1 MFDTAPHTWERITL
15 GEIVARAGGSIQT
28 GPFGSQLHASD
39 YVPVGIPC
47 IMPVNIGDNRL
58 VRDGIA
64 CIRPSDAE
72 RLARHIVRKGDI
84 IYSRRGD
91 VERRALVREA
101 EDGWFCGTGCLKLR
115 LGEGVIEPEFASY
128 YLGHPEV
135 RAWIVR
141 HAVGATM
148 PNLNTSIM
156 ESIPF
161 LLPPPDDQRAIAA
174 VLGSLD
180 DKIEVNRRT
189 ARALEGLAR
198 TIFRSWFVDF
208 DPVRNRQTASAAG
221 QPTALPDDLAALFPT
236 RLVDSPL
243 GDIPEG
249 WDVRPLADHF
259 RLTMG
264 QSPPGSTY
272 NESGD
277 GLPFYQGR
285 TDFGFRFP
293 TPRVYCTAPTRYAE
307 PGDAMVSVRAPVGD
321 VNMAIERCAVGRGVA
336 AVRHKSGSVSFTY
349 YAMHAL
355 RGQFLRF
362 EAEGTVFGAI
372 GKSDFERLPFIAPP
386 HHLVDAFEKL
396 AKSLDDRVE
405 ACELESATL
414 AALRDALL
422 PKLISGELPV
432 PAAEAMAEQLLKSTA
447 PYNERIP
454 DRPPPNAQA
463 ISGSLDPGKP
473 NEEPATWR

>member
-39 YVPVGIPC
+39 YVPVGIPS

-189 ARALEGLAR
+189 ARVLEGLAR

-208 DPVRNRQTASAAG
+208 DPVRRAAAG
-221 QPTALPDDLAALFPT
+221 EPTGLPDDLAALFPT

-243 GDIPEG
+243 GDIPDG
-249 WDVRPLADHF
+249 WEVGTL
-259 RLTMG
+259 
-264 QSPPGSTY
+264 
-272 NESGD
+272 GD
-277 GLPFYQGR
+277 
-285 TDFGFRFP
+285 
-293 TPRVYCTAPTRYAE
+293 TANINANT
-307 PGDAMVSVRAPVGD
+307 
-321 VNMAIERCAVGRGVA
+321 
-336 AVRHKSGSVSFTY
+336 
-349 YAMHAL
+349 L
-355 RGQFLRF
+355 
-362 EAEGTVFGAI
+362 
-372 GKSDFERLPFIAPP
+372 GKSDPLDIIDYIEISEVMRGEVKHITRYERGSEPSRARRRLTSGDTVLSTVRPDRGAYFLCLNPSPSLVASTGFAVLTPKIDDWAFVYIASTRAEVSRTLGQLADGGAYPAVRPEVVAQLPLMIPDEAARR
-386 HHLVDAFEKL
+386 AFQRTAEPIML
-396 AKSLDDRVE
+396 RAFAARQQ
-405 ACELESATL
+405 SATL
-414 AALRDALL
+414 ASLRDSLL
-422 PKLISGELPV
+422 PKLISGDLPV
-432 PAAEAMAEQLLKSTA
+432 PAAEAVVAEV
-447 PYNERIP
+447 
-454 DRPPPNAQA
+454 
-463 ISGSLDPGKP
+463 G
-473 NEEPATWR
+473 

>member
-1 MFDTAPHTWERITL
+1 MFDAAPHTWERITL

-135 RAWIVR
+135 RSWIVR

-189 ARALEGLAR
+189 ARVLEGIAR

-208 DPVRNRQTASAAG
+208 DPVRNRQTTSAAG
-221 QPTALPDDLAALFPT
+221 QPTALPDDLATLFPT

-249 WDVRPLADHF
+249 WEVRPLPEVFEVNPTRTLRKGETAPYLDMSNMPTEGHAPTNWIEREVGSGMKFINGDTLVARITPCLENGKTAFVDFLKDGEVAWGSTEYIVLRPREPIPPIFAYLLARSGRFRSFAIQAMTGSSGRQRVPADSLAHF
-259 RLTMG
+259 EIAVP
-264 QSPPGSTY
+264 PPG
-272 NESGD
+272 NEQLFEMFASA
-277 GLPFYQGR
+277 
-285 TDFGFRFP
+285 
-293 TPRVYCTAPTRYAE
+293 VE
-307 PGDAMVSVRAPVGD
+307 PLFSRMQ
-321 VNMAIERCAVGRGVA
+321 A
-336 AVRHKSGSVSFTY
+336 A
-349 YAMHAL
+349 
-355 RGQFLRF
+355 
-362 EAEGTVFGAI
+362 
-372 GKSDFERLPFIAPP
+372 
-386 HHLVDAFEKL
+386 L
-396 AKSLDDRVE
+396 AQSR
-405 ACELESATL
+405 SL
-414 AALRDALL
+414 AALRDVLL

-432 PAAEAMAEQLLKSTA
+432 K
-447 PYNERIP
+447 P
-454 DRPPPNAQA
+454 DD
-463 ISGSLDPGKP
+463 IVGEGGF
-473 NEEPATWR
+473 

>member
-1 MFDTAPHTWERITL
+1 MFDTAPHTWKRITL

-135 RAWIVR
+135 RGWIVR

-156 ESIPF
+156 ESVPF

-189 ARALEGLAR
+189 ARVLEGIAR

-208 DPVRNRQTASAAG
+208 DPVRRAAAG
-221 QPTALPDDLAALFPT
+221 DPTGLPPDLAALFPT
-236 RLVDSPL
+236 RLVGSPL
-243 GDIPEG
+243 GEIPEG
-249 WDVRPLADHF
+249 WEVGTLGEVIEAVGGGTPSTGEPAYWEGGTHAFCTPKDMSALTAPVLLGTERRVTDAGLAKINSG
-259 RLTMG
+259 LL
-264 QSPPGSTY
+264 PPGTVVMS
-272 NESGD
+272 S
-277 GLPFYQGR
+277 
-285 TDFGFRFP
+285 
-293 TPRVYCTAPTRYAE
+293 
-307 PGDAMVSVRAPVGD
+307 RAPIGYLAITEIPVA
-321 VNMAIERCAVGRGVA
+321 VNQGIIAMRCTRGWPASFVLRWCEAHMDQIEANANGSTFQEISKTNFRPIAAVLPDPAVVA
-336 AVRHKSGSVSFTY
+336 AF
-349 YAMHAL
+349 
-355 RGQFLRF
+355 
-362 EAEGTVFGAI
+362 
-372 GKSDFERLPFIAPP
+372 
-386 HHLVDAFEKL
+386 
-396 AKSLDDRVE
+396 DRVAAPIHRRVV
-405 ACELESATL
+405 ACERQSATL
-414 AALRDALL
+414 AALRDTLL

-432 PAAEAMAEQLLKSTA
+432 PAAEAVVAEV
-447 PYNERIP
+447 E
-454 DRPPPNAQA
+454 
-463 ISGSLDPGKP
+463 
-473 NEEPATWR
+473 